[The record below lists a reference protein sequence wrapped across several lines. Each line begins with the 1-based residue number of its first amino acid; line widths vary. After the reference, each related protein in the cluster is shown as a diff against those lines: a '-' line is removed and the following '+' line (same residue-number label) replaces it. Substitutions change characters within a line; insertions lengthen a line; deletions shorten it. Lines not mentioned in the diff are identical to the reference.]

1 MPTTF
6 THKEELKMKT
16 MKKIVL
22 GILCICLLFPCSNLS
37 AHSGRTDGSGGHHDN
52 KNASGLGSY
61 HYHCGGHPAHLH
73 KSGICPYSS
82 AVAKPAAQKQSRF
95 YKTST
100 VKKVQNKLN
109 RLGYKCGKADGSY
122 GSKTKSAIRK
132 FQKKKGMTING
143 RINKTLLKKLNIAY

>member
-1 MPTTF
+1 MPTTNAR
-6 THKEELKMKT
+6 KEELTMKT
-16 MKKIVL
+16 MKKLIL
-22 GILCICLLFPCSNLS
+22 GILCICLLFPGTNLS

-73 KSGICPYSS
+73 ENGICPYSS
-82 AVAKPAAQKQSRF
+82 AAAKPAAKKQSRF
-95 YKTST
+95 YKTSR

-109 RLGYKCGKADGSY
+109 RLGFKCGKADGSY

-143 RINKTLLKKLNIAY
+143 KINKTLLKKLNID